1 MEALYRKYRPRSF
14 SEFLNQTQAKTI
26 LQNAIEKDRVSHAY
40 IFTGPRGTGKTSLAR
55 IVAKSL
61 NCPNRSGYE
70 PCNSC
75 SSCEAI
81 DKGTHMDVIELDAAS
96 NRGIDEIRKIRDAI
110 GFRPLQGIHKVYIV
124 DEFHMLTREAFNALL
139 KTLEEPPEDVT
150 FILATTD
157 LQKVPPTVTSRCQVI
172 EFKNFS
178 QNDISDLIRKVSSLE
193 HLHIDEEAVEIL
205 ARRANGGMR
214 DALAMLEQAV
224 RFSHEKTVTAGTL
237 QEALGLIPAGV
248 VTEYLTAL
256 TSGRVK
262 AAMELID
269 RIYHEGKDI
278 EGLIH
283 SSLDY
288 IETKITESFS
298 EELVELGDRLISLL
312 RELRYAENK
321 RVICKMMSARIA
333 SLFVKENT
341 TVESAVVKG
350 KAEQS
355 SVSQPQSESSATHS
369 SAMEQVISELKEK
382 GDMSLFAC
390 LCQAVYVEKD
400 SGVEIKFSPFQRF
413 HYELVREKITE
424 LEYLLREKKGT
435 QMLVT
440 VTIDDDRTKRVIEKL
455 KTLFPG
461 KVVTEE

>member
-14 SEFLNQTQAKTI
+14 SEFLNQNQAKI
-26 LQNAIEKDRVSHAY
+26 VLQNAIEKGKISHAY

-70 PCNSC
+70 ACNSC
-75 SSCEAI
+75 PSCKAI

-110 GFRPLQGIHKVYIV
+110 VFRPLQGIHKVYIV

-139 KTLEEPPEDVT
+139 KTLEEPPENVT

-157 LQKVPPTVTSRCQVI
+157 LQKVPPTVVSRCQVI

-178 QNDISDLIRKVSSLE
+178 QNDISDLIRKVASLE
-193 HLHIDEEAVEIL
+193 HLRIDEKAVEIL

-214 DALAMLEQAV
+214 DALAMLEQVV
-224 RFSHEKTVTAGTL
+224 RFSHEKTVTSDTL
-237 QEALGLIPAGV
+237 QEALGLIPTGV
-248 VTEYLTAL
+248 VTDYLTAL
-256 TSGRVK
+256 TSGRAK
-262 AAMELID
+262 EAMDLID
-269 RIYHEGKDI
+269 RIYYEGKDI

-283 SSLDY
+283 STLDH
-288 IETKITESFS
+288 IEAKITENFS

-321 RVICKMMSARIA
+321 RVICKMISARIA
-333 SLFVKENT
+333 SLFVKESA
-341 TVESAVVKG
+341 TVEDAT
-350 KAEQS
+350 EQLL
-355 SVSQPQSESSATHS
+355 VSQPQDEGSATHS
-369 SAMEQVISELKEK
+369 SAMEQVITELKEK

-390 LCQAVYVEKD
+390 LCQAVHVEKD
-400 SGVEIKFSPFQRF
+400 SDVEIKFSPFQRF

-435 QMLVT
+435 QVRVT

-461 KVVTEE
+461 KVITEE

>member
-14 SEFLNQTQAKTI
+14 SEFLNQNQAKI
-26 LQNAIEKDRVSHAY
+26 VLQNAIEKGKISHAY

-70 PCNSC
+70 ACNSC
-75 SSCEAI
+75 PSCEAI

-110 GFRPLQGIHKVYIV
+110 VFRPLQGIHKVYIV

-139 KTLEEPPEDVT
+139 KTLEEPPENVT

-157 LQKVPPTVTSRCQVI
+157 LQKVPPTVISRCQVI

-178 QNDISDLIRKVSSLE
+178 QSDISDLIRKVASLE
-193 HLHIDEEAVEIL
+193 HLRIDEKAVEIL

-214 DALAMLEQAV
+214 DALAMLEQVV
-224 RFSHEKTVTAGTL
+224 RFSHEKTITSDTL
-237 QEALGLIPAGV
+237 QEALGLIPTGV
-248 VTEYLTAL
+248 VTDYLTAL
-256 TSGRVK
+256 RSGK
-262 AAMELID
+262 AKEAMDLID
-269 RIYHEGKDI
+269 RIYYEGKDI

-283 SSLDY
+283 STLDH
-288 IETKITESFS
+288 IEAKITEDFS

-321 RVICKMMSARIA
+321 RVICKMISARIA
-333 SLFVKENT
+333 SLFVKESA
-341 TVESAVVKG
+341 TVEGAT
-350 KAEQS
+350 EQPL
-355 SVSQPQSESSATHS
+355 VSQPQDEGSATHS
-369 SAMEQVISELKEK
+369 SAMEQVITELKEK

-390 LCQAVYVEKD
+390 LCQAVYVEKNSD
-400 SGVEIKFSPFQRF
+400 VEIKFGPFQRF

-435 QMLVT
+435 QVRVT

-461 KVVTEE
+461 KVITEE